1 MKRRKKPN
9 SAFSPV
15 SCLIPQ
21 IREDSK
27 RKAKLRRRVSDED
40 LSLSDMNRFDKYFS
54 VGGLE
59 LPEREAFRR
68 RYVRRSPTL
77 AIAISLF
84 FILVWCLC
92 R

>member
-1 MKRRKKPN
+1 MRRKRKPN

-21 IREDSK
+21 IREETR
-27 RKAKLRRRVSDED
+27 RKAKLRRRVSNED
-40 LSLSDMNRFDKYFS
+40 LSLSDMSRFDKYFS

-68 RYVRRSPTL
+68 RYVRRSPT
-77 AIAISLF
+77 AVIAISLF
-84 FILVWCLC
+84 FILVWCFC